1 VHQLTE
7 AEKES
12 VSAEVKAAAKEMA
25 KVRQFFCVGGA
36 TLCGSI
42 THHVFPCAR
51 PWWWLVVVVAV
62 NYLQKALE
70 KKLKEIDMTEGD
82 LQLYSNYLQAVS
94 QQVPRVFHR
103 VRVRCVCAV
112 HHSSLF
118 SFCLQVSQLRVILAA
133 VDAKAKERQWLK
145 LKTSGDLDDMYA
157 FRSHTPT
164 SPTTPPT

>member
-1 VHQLTE
+1 L
-7 AEKES
+7 
-12 VSAEVKAAAKEMA
+12 
-25 KVRQFFCVGGA
+25 
-36 TLCGSI
+36 
-42 THHVFPCAR
+42 
-51 PWWWLVVVVAV
+51 WWVVAVAVAVV

-94 QQVPRVFHR
+94 QQVPRVFHRVR